1 MRTTI
6 SESGDLHL
14 LDDLSQIRHE
24 EEERGDKRS
33 ATQLQTTAAPAS
45 SHNHCESADGNS
57 SVLVRSFGSSETPD

>member
-45 SHNHCESADGNS
+45 SHNVVMPASGRQPS
-57 SVLVRSFGSSETPD
+57 RVGGWQQ